1 MQTPLTV
8 LVVDDNKADSTL
20 LGRYLNKL
28 SLWEIDHVSCMSGED
43 ALTHIQTKDRDVIF
57 VDYQLGKETGIDV
70 IRLLKKAGSEA
81 SFILLTGMGDK
92 QTVIEALRE
101 GADDFLTKDKL
112 SSDILDHS
120 LHNVMERRQAKET
133 IRKSEASLAE
143 AQRLAH
149 IGNWNWDIVN
159 DEVTWSDEIYRIFG
173 LGPLEA
179 EASYENFLNIV
190 HPDDRETIAKSITNA
205 LNEKELFNVEHRIL
219 LPDKTERFVYEQG
232 EVYFTDG
239 KAVRMVGT
247 VQDITE
253 RKKVEDKLRLSAK
266 FFETTSEGIIITNSR
281 AVTVDVNDA
290 FSTITGY
297 SREEAIGENPRF
309 LQSGRQDAKYYKKM
323 WSTLLKTGKW
333 QSEMWDRRKDGESY
347 PILLTINEV
356 RGDNGEITHY
366 VAIFSDITSRKQ
378 TEERLQYLAHYDPL
392 TDLPNRILFQ
402 DRLLQAFAQ
411 ADRGD
416 ETLALMFLDLDRFK
430 TINDSLGHPAGDQ
443 LLIDVAKRL
452 SHCTRVTDT
461 VARLGG
467 DEFTIVVT
475 NVKNIHSVTVA
486 AQKIIDALSNPFV
499 IENRNVTITAS
510 IGITLY
516 PSDGTNIDDLL
527 KNADVAMYHAKA
539 SGKNTYQYYSKKM
552 NIESVE
558 QLEMEISLRRAL
570 EREEFVLY
578 YQPQV
583 NFKTKEITGLEALI
597 RWRSPGSST
606 LVLPNKFIPLMEE
619 TGLIVSVGEWVIRKV
634 CEQSKAWEQAGFT
647 SLRIGIN
654 LSPQQLRQKS
664 LLKVI
669 RQILKETKA
678 DPGFIEFE
686 LTESTIMQDM
696 DGCIKVLN
704 ELRKMRFNIAIDDF
718 GTGYSSLSYLKHFP
732 IDTIKIDQTFIHD
745 CISDSRNMAIVAAII
760 TMGQS
765 LNHKVI
771 AEGVETEEHA
781 RLLSE
786 HPCDEFQGYF
796 YSYPLPA
803 EEITLLLQN
812 NNFKNKLT

>member
-1 MQTPLTV
+1 MQTSLTV
-8 LVVDDNKADSTL
+8 LIVDDNKADSTL

-28 SLWEIDHVSCMSGED
+28 SLWKIDHVSCVSGKD
-43 ALTHIQTKDRDVIF
+43 ALICIQSKDRDVIF

-70 IRLLKKAGSEA
+70 IRLLKKAGSES

-101 GADDFLTKDKL
+101 GADDYLTKDEL
-112 SSDILDHS
+112 SSDVLDRS
-120 LHNVMERRQAKET
+120 LHNVMERRRAKEA
-133 IRKSEASLAE
+133 IRKSEASLSE
-143 AQRLAH
+143 AQRLAR
-149 IGNWNWDIVN
+149 IGNWDWDIVN
-159 DEVTWSDEIYRIFG
+159 DQVTWSDEIYRIFG
-173 LGPLEA
+173 LEPQET
-179 EASYENFLNIV
+179 EASYENFLSIV
-190 HPDDRETIAKSITNA
+190 HPEDREMIANSIANA
-205 LNEKELFNVEHRIL
+205 LNKEKLFNVEHKIL
-219 LPDKTERFVYEQG
+219 LPDKSERFVYERG
-232 EVYFTDG
+232 EVYFDDG

-247 VQDITE
+247 VQDITD
-253 RKKVEDKLRLSAK
+253 RKEVEDKLRLSAK

-281 AVTVDVNDA
+281 AVTVDVNEA
-290 FSTITGY
+290 FTTITGY
-297 SREEAIGENPRF
+297 SREEVIGQNPKI

-356 RGDNGEITHY
+356 KGENGEVTHY

-392 TDLPNRILFQ
+392 TNLPNRVLFQ

-430 TINDSLGHPAGDQ
+430 NINDSLGHPAGDQ

-452 SHCTRVTDT
+452 SECTRVTDT

-467 DEFTIVVT
+467 DEFIIIVT
-475 NVKNIHSVTVA
+475 SVKNTHNVTVA
-486 AQKIIDALSNPFV
+486 AQKIINALSEPFD
-499 IENRNVTITAS
+499 IENRSVTVTAS

-516 PSDGTNIDDLL
+516 PADGDNIDDLL
-527 KNADVAMYHAKA
+527 KNADVAMYHAK
-539 SGKNTYQYYSKKM
+539 SLGKNTYQYYSKKM

-558 QLEMEISLRRAL
+558 QLEMEISLRQAL
-570 EREEFVLY
+570 EREEFILH

-597 RWRSPGSST
+597 RWQPPGSSS
-606 LVLPNKFIPLMEE
+606 LVHPNKFIPLMEE

-634 CEQSKAWEQAGFT
+634 CEQSQVWQKAGF
-647 SLRIGIN
+647 SPLRIGIN

-678 DPGFIEFE
+678 DPNFIEFE

-696 DGCIKVLN
+696 DECIKVLN
-704 ELRKMRFNIAIDDF
+704 KLRAMKFNIAIDDF
-718 GTGYSSLSYLKHFP
+718 GTGYSSLSYLKDFP
-732 IDTIKIDQTFIHD
+732 IDTIKIDQTFILN
-745 CISDSRNMAIVAAII
+745 CISDPRNMAIVTAII

-765 LNHKVI
+765 LNHKVV
-771 AEGVETEEHA
+771 AEGVETEEHV
-781 RLLSE
+781 RLLSV
-786 HPCDEFQGYF
+786 HPCDDFQGYF

-803 EEITLLLQN
+803 EEITLLLKN
-812 NNFKNKLT
+812 NNFKTT